1 METQN
6 ERNKLCKKKWR
17 EEHRDEIR
25 EKRRQAYRDEVLEKM
40 DHFVVP
46 TVKKLNP
53 SGIDRQILQN
63 RLSVNSDI
71 IHKRHVIE
79 RRLEMNQIRAEQF
92 KKLLSG
98 ENV

>member
-1 METQN
+1 METQK

-25 EKRRQAYRDEVLEKM
+25 EKRRQAYREEVLAEIGRT
-40 DHFVVP
+40 VVP
-46 TVKKLNP
+46 TAKKLNP
-53 SGIDRQILQN
+53 LGIDRQILQN
-63 RLSVNSDI
+63 RLSIDSDI
-71 IHKRHVIE
+71 IHKRHVIQ

-92 KKLLSG
+92 RKLLSG